1 MPHLMLIIIVTIEC
15 PKHNHYLRN
24 SWMVPNHDEETRS
37 KFRNPKKKIILNE
50 PLNIWAILLN
60 DPSKKFGHDPY
71 P

>member
-1 MPHLMLIIIVTIEC
+1 
-15 PKHNHYLRN
+15 
-24 SWMVPNHDEETRS
+24 MVPNHDEETRS

-60 DPSKKFGHDPY
+60 DPSRKFGHDPY